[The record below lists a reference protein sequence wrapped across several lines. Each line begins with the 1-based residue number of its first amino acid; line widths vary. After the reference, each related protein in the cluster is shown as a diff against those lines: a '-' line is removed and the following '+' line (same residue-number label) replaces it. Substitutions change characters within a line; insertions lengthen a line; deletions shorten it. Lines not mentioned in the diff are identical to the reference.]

1 MIILV
6 LLVMVGLFVGVPTTM
21 WLTTL
26 PYAER
31 RWQPH
36 QIGTQHVGGG
46 SYRDTEVPRFSDSGP
61 PRVVHVAAMG
71 SWILGTM
78 FVPGLLA
85 GLVGLLAAGIGA
97 VSIPGLV
104 LAWRLF
110 FLGAPL
116 LRGDPDAP
124 ARARSAATFARTLNA
139 VVLAICGI
147 AAATQLPALFRGGQ
161 SNDALGV
168 VGFAAAVAFYAGVSI
183 FHARLLSHAADL
195 IDEKEGAFL
204 SGVRVVGGSAFE
216 AELTSAEAVEVVASD
231 APGTEATRA
240 SKRE

>member
-1 MIILV
+1 MVILV
-6 LLVMVGLFVGVPTTM
+6 LLVMAGLFVGVPTTM

-61 PRVVHVAAMG
+61 PRVVHLAAMG
-71 SWILGTM
+71 SWILGAM

-97 VSIPGLV
+97 VSIPGLI

-124 ARARSAATFARTLNA
+124 MRARGAATFARTLNA
-139 VVLAICGI
+139 VVLTICGI
-147 AAATQLPALFRGGQ
+147 ACLTQLPRLVRGGQ

-168 VGFAAAVAFYAGVSI
+168 MMFAAAVAFYAVVSI
-183 FHARLLSHAADL
+183 VHARLLDRAADL

-216 AELTSAEAVEVVASD
+216 AELASAEAVEAAAPETD
-231 APGTEATRA
+231 ADRA
-240 SKRE
+240 ARRE

>member
-1 MIILV
+1 MVILV
-6 LLVMVGLFVGVPTTM
+6 LLMMVGLFVGVPTAM

-26 PYAER
+26 PDAER

-61 PRVVHVAAMG
+61 PRVVHVAAML

-78 FVPGLLA
+78 FVPGILA

-97 VSIPGLV
+97 VSIPGLI

-139 VVLAICGI
+139 VVLTICGI
-147 AAATQLPALFRGGQ
+147 AALTQLPALFRGGQ
-161 SNDALGV
+161 SNDAGGV
-168 VGFAAAVAFYAGVSI
+168 VMFAAAVAFYAGVSI
-183 FHARLLSHAADL
+183 VHARLLDHAADL
-195 IDEKEGAFL
+195 IDEKEGAFR

-216 AELTSAEAVEVVASD
+216 AELASAEAVEAV
-231 APGTEATRA
+231 APGTEADRA
-240 SKRE
+240 SRRE